1 MLPASSSPLSMHTTG
16 IHDIHKEI
24 VANVPALELGS
35 VQTTEGKADENTRL
49 NATTE
54 STAMMVA
61 SSTSITSDKEVDR
74 MPVLADHLSTLVKIK
89 EEEERHIIPVPENLN
104 ESNLPVLNR
113 PTLTSIS
120 LEETG
125 SNSNNPISIYMDH
138 NNQVTSRN
146 EGRTE
151 TTENV
156 NSRLDYYFNPFV
168 ASWQAWWNMYSEF
181 TAIGFRLSLN
191 WFEFI
196 SKVLIPTTVETGNLD
211 NKLGTDLSS
220 RT

>member
-1 MLPASSSPLSMHTTG
+1 
-16 IHDIHKEI
+16 
-24 VANVPALELGS
+24 
-35 VQTTEGKADENTRL
+35 
-49 NATTE
+49 
-54 STAMMVA
+54 
-61 SSTSITSDKEVDR
+61 
-74 MPVLADHLSTLVKIK
+74 MPVLVDHLSTLVKIK

-146 EGRTE
+146 EGRTD

-156 NSRLDYYFNPFV
+156 NSRLHYYFNAFV
-168 ASWQAWWNMYSEF
+168 ASWQAWWDMYGEF
-181 TAIGFRLSLN
+181 TATGIRLSLN